1 MQNLLKVSLAKNM
14 HYKYS
19 NIYNAQIIDNQNITI
34 TDIIDELSNEGLEV
48 DQKLALS
55 IINRFNQKVSEKVFS
70 GKNVC
75 TGLVNINPIIKGT
88 LNEKIW
94 NPKVNR
100 VEIAII
106 AGCDLNQTMS
116 ETTVE
121 IIDEKQTVIETYRLS
136 DQAGRLPE
144 SNIGSQHKV
153 DFGDLKLNVT
163 EDPACGIAFRTWLW
177 KS

>member
-1 MQNLLKVSLAKNM
+1 M

-34 TDIIDELSNEGLEV
+34 SDIIDELSEEGLEV

-75 TGLVNINPIIKGT
+75 TGLVNINPIVKGT
-88 LNEKIW
+88 LNEKRW

-100 VEIAII
+100 VEIAIT

-121 IIDEKQTVIETYRLS
+121 IIDEKLAVIETYRLS
-136 DQAGRLPE
+136 DQIDRLPE
-144 SNIGSQHKV
+144 SNIGGEPKV
-153 DFGDLKLNVT
+153 DFGDIKLNLT

>member
-1 MQNLLKVSLAKNM
+1 MQNLLKVSLTKNM

-19 NIYNAQIIDNQNITI
+19 NIYNAQVIDNQNITI
-34 TDIIDELSNEGLEV
+34 TDIVEELKKEGLEV

-75 TGLVNINPIIKGT
+75 TGLVNISPVVKGS
-88 LNEKIW
+88 LNEKRW
-94 NPKVNR
+94 NPKINR
-100 VEIAII
+100 VEIALT
-106 AGCDLNQTMS
+106 AGRDLNRTMS

-121 IIDEKQTVIETYRLS
+121 IIDEKQAVIETYRLS
-136 DQAGRLPE
+136 DQTDKLPE
-144 SNIGSQHKV
+144 SNIRSERKV
-153 DFGDLKLNVT
+153 DFGDIKLNLT